1 MFKKVTNL
9 LRIYNKYTGAYQ
21 RYDGDLKTCPP
32 DSYFYFV
39 FAIIDHIFDS
49 RQFPHVAPRVRR
61 NNLFKGGNPF
71 RTLKITSDGEDLRKS
86 CQSTLANYV
95 GNDKHGIRLSLKEAR
110 KINENLPVLSTLVKR
125 VTISR
130 AKPDVL
136 RKIYC
141 DGKSCLLEMKE
152 TGHDSTAF

>member
-1 MFKKVTNL
+1 MYKKVTSL
-9 LRIYNKYTGAYQ
+9 LQTYNKYTGTYQ
-21 RYDGDLKTCPP
+21 KYNGDLKTCPS

-39 FAIIDHIFDS
+39 FAIVDYILDS
-49 RQFPHVAPRVRR
+49 RQFPHVAPRFRR

-71 RTLKITSDGEDLRKS
+71 RTLKVTSDGEDLGKS
-86 CQSTLANYV
+86 HQSTLANYV
-95 GNDKHGIRLSLKEAR
+95 RNDKHGVGLSLREAR

-136 RKIYC
+136 RKIYY

-152 TGHDSTAF
+152 T